1 MEKNGE
7 DEERNG
13 FKLRWYII
21 IGIILTVFFEA
32 FFNKLRIDS
41 RRFFEYIHWALG
53 VGILGVVC
61 KLFKNTDKKAE
72 KMNKVYKNIMRK
84 LGKGYRAPDLSLHIA
99 YCVLQK
105 IIKFIYP
112 LFSNGLK
119 GRMVMLMLLL
129 TPMFGILNPVKIA
142 NELGKEVSNLINEV
156 YELKEEKNNKADF
169 KMNMEYSQSNEFDK
183 N

>member
-1 MEKNGE
+1 MGKKGE
-7 DEERNG
+7 DEEWNG
-13 FKLRWYII
+13 FKFRWYII
-21 IGIILTVFFEA
+21 VGIILTVFFEA

-41 RRFFEYIHWALG
+41 WRFFEYIHWALG
-53 VGILGVVC
+53 VVC
-61 KLFKNTDKKAE
+61 KLFKNTDEKAE
-72 KMNKVYKNIMRK
+72 KMNKVYKIIMRK
-84 LGKGYRAPDLSLHIA
+84 LGKGYRAPDLSMHIA

-105 IIKFIYP
+105 IIKFIHP

-156 YELKEEKNNKADF
+156 YELKEEIIIKQNLR
-169 KMNMEYSQSNEFDK
+169 
-183 N
+183 